1 LGFSPASQSGV
12 PTNIPSLTERADMNK
27 LIIGVD
33 VAKEWVDIA
42 IAGKP
47 GVTRIANSSEA
58 IAAWLAGVD
67 AAKVGLVAFEPTG
80 GHERCLRRILVGA
93 KVAFARVHPN
103 RITAFRQQCGIKA
116 KTDCIDA
123 GLIADFA
130 AEELTRRGSVPLVE
144 GDETLRELAARR
156 RQLKALLH
164 AERCR
169 RELAA
174 NVVVSHSLTVAIT
187 ALEQALVE
195 VEAATAK
202 HIKESDRLA
211 EVSRRMQTLTG
222 VGPVTAMTMLADL
235 PELGRLSGKQIA
247 ALCGLAPHNRDSG
260 KRRGHAGIG
269 HGRPSVRMVLFNG
282 ARAAIRFN
290 PVMKA
295 FYDHLNRDNRRP
307 GKVALTAVMRK
318 MLVTLNAM
326 IRDGT
331 DWKHAAAA
339 AI

>member
-1 LGFSPASQSGV
+1 M
-12 PTNIPSLTERADMNK
+12 DK

-33 VAKEWVDIA
+33 VAKEWIDIA

-47 GVTRIANSSEA
+47 GVTRIANQSEA
-58 IAAWLAGVD
+58 IAGWLAGVGV
-67 AAKVGLVAFEPTG
+67 AKIGLVAFEPTG
-80 GHERCLRRILVGA
+80 GHERCLRRVLIEA

-103 RITAFRQQCGIKA
+103 RITAYRQRCGIRA
-116 KTDCIDA
+116 KTDRIDA

-130 AEELTRRGSVPLVE
+130 AEELARRGLAPLIE
-144 GDETLRELAARR
+144 GDEILRELAARR

-169 RELAA
+169 RELATSA
-174 NVVVSHSLTVAIT
+174 VVAHSLVVAIT
-187 ALEQALVE
+187 ALEQALAE
-195 VEAATAK
+195 VETATVR
-202 HIKESDRLA
+202 HIKDSEALA
-211 EVSRRMQTLTG
+211 EASRRMQTLTG

-235 PELGRLSGKQIA
+235 PELGRLTGKQIA

-290 PVMKA
+290 PVMKT
-295 FYDHLNRDNRRP
+295 FYERLNRDNRRP

-326 IRDGT
+326 IRDGE
-331 DWKHAAAA
+331 DWKNAA
-339 AI
+339 AIAAV